1 MSEQPSRGTP
11 RSQFGF
17 GRRWIKIVG
26 GDNAF
31 REFPKERHVNSAR
44 ASARLPAVPN
54 LTDGPDGCSRSL
66 QCQPLAFPPTA
77 ERVFR
82 GCANHS
88 SKCKR
93 NAHSLTIACETLNV
107 STMSAEILQFVAMSD
122 APNRIRELRLAANLS
137 QQKVGDAIGVSKV
150 TISELELG
158 KMSLTVDYM
167 RRIAP
172 VLGVTPA
179 ELLLASD
186 NPHLAQADERDL
198 LERYRAADDAQRE
211 QIQRVTE
218 ALMPYR
224 ADPRRVA

>member
-1 MSEQPSRGTP
+1 
-11 RSQFGF
+11 
-17 GRRWIKIVG
+17 
-26 GDNAF
+26 
-31 REFPKERHVNSAR
+31 
-44 ASARLPAVPN
+44 
-54 LTDGPDGCSRSL
+54 
-66 QCQPLAFPPTA
+66 
-77 ERVFR
+77 
-82 GCANHS
+82 
-88 SKCKR
+88 
-93 NAHSLTIACETLNV
+93 
-107 STMSAEILQFVAMSD
+107 MSD